1 MVTRTTV
8 LLALYTLVLRTDGT
22 LRWGTVIP
30 YRTGSV
36 VYDKLGTSFALE
48 NVQSLHQH
56 SGFFNTPFPL
66 NGSVSSHHNPHTIS
80 GDVPEEAPTVVDN
93 KGGIPRRVQR
103 HAICNVAAKHLGY
116 KADYTG
122 NATDGFAQRL
132 LDRWKRRNE
141 IFPKPFSYSQ
151 DELLPIGTPDEQTK
165 SMFQVLSAKHQRLAT
180 HNVADV
186 NVGLSQRPWYPWI
199 PLDDSSPT
207 LCSNILC
214 DQFATYEA
222 RRDTSFL
229 YQEQT
234 QLGVELASRGT
245 AIVQFTENGK
255 HALSNVYFN
264 MQSPPKA
271 PQFRK
276 FHFFSGIPR
285 DVHPLATIIWEDLLR
300 HKRKHHPYVSNKNIK
315 TMWSGLTDA
324 VWSAIHAPPKFI
336 KWAFAKSPMI
346 AAMILYMV
354 VDAITYLYIFVWSIP
369 IVMRLVHNILTM
381 NNAIMRAL
389 AWACYVQFIFSF
401 IPTCEAAGGDIHQ
414 PKEWN
419 VLQGLKMWD
428 GIPHRDFRRI
438 WWLQLVVAL
447 GAIVQGGSTLL
458 QTARAEDE
466 GRGAAPVAPVVPAL
480 PADIFDIRTHDA
492 NTSHRIAME
501 RHDKQVADHQL
512 RVVRLAA
519 CILNYISTTSTI
531 YLKMSTAP
539 FQNAGVAIYNFLYEH
554 GHLEMDENAR
564 QRLLNAWE
572 EATMAKVGIA
582 FTDKAIFE
590 WMEWCEHHA
599 KPLNKGLQQVRKKF
613 LHGFPEAFEYAITS
627 ERLRG
632 DNGSFIIA
640 PNFPAHHPQ
649 AGHADPNAGRP
660 DLDAIVKAFSPEWAR
675 KIALNEIKRVPRGFA
690 HEVEDASS
698 GDDATESA
706 HAVQKSKVDKSFVCT
721 ACGGRGHASNVDGVE
736 CLTKQLGIK
745 IPPEE
750 LRSTT
755 YPNNIKF
762 PSFGSKVA
770 PRRRGPPP
778 PRPTRRT
785 MPGSSKKQAAKEVEE
800 IIQEAAKQVAAKQ
813 AEAALEVQDCDSQD
827 DDESDAIV
835 QASCVQYSNIG
846 SSGGYYSYDD
856 RSE

>member
-103 HAICNVAAKHLGY
+103 HAICNVAAKHLDY

-165 SMFQVLSAKHQRLAT
+165 SMFQVLSAKHQRL

-186 NVGLSQRPWYPWI
+186 TVGLSQRPWYPWI

-276 FHFFSGIPR
+276 FHFLSGIPR

-300 HKRKHHPYVSNKNIK
+300 HERKHHPYVSNKNIK

-381 NNAIMRAL
+381 NNAIVRAL

-428 GIPHRDFRRI
+428 GITHRDFRRT

-466 GRGAAPVAPVVPAL
+466 
-480 PADIFDIRTHDA
+480 
-492 NTSHRIAME
+492 
-501 RHDKQVADHQL
+501 
-512 RVVRLAA
+512 
-519 CILNYISTTSTI
+519 
-531 YLKMSTAP
+531 
-539 FQNAGVAIYNFLYEH
+539 
-554 GHLEMDENAR
+554 
-564 QRLLNAWE
+564 
-572 EATMAKVGIA
+572 
-582 FTDKAIFE
+582 
-590 WMEWCEHHA
+590 
-599 KPLNKGLQQVRKKF
+599 
-613 LHGFPEAFEYAITS
+613 
-627 ERLRG
+627 
-632 DNGSFIIA
+632 
-640 PNFPAHHPQ
+640 
-649 AGHADPNAGRP
+649 
-660 DLDAIVKAFSPEWAR
+660 
-675 KIALNEIKRVPRGFA
+675 
-690 HEVEDASS
+690 
-698 GDDATESA
+698 
-706 HAVQKSKVDKSFVCT
+706 
-721 ACGGRGHASNVDGVE
+721 
-736 CLTKQLGIK
+736 
-745 IPPEE
+745 
-750 LRSTT
+750 
-755 YPNNIKF
+755 
-762 PSFGSKVA
+762 
-770 PRRRGPPP
+770 
-778 PRPTRRT
+778 
-785 MPGSSKKQAAKEVEE
+785 E

-813 AEAALEVQDCDSQD
+813 AEDALEVQDCDSQD
-827 DDESDAIV
+827 YDESDAIV